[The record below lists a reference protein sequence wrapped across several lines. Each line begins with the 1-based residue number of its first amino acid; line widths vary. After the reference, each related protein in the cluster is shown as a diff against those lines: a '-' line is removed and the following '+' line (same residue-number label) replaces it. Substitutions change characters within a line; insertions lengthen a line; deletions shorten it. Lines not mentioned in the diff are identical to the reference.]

1 MSLTISAVCRGIT
14 PSATLRLNAIVNE
27 KRAQGLDIIGMG
39 AGEPDFPTP
48 EAICT
53 AAKQAIDTG
62 KTKYTAVHGIPEL
75 RKAVADRVKR
85 LYGLSYQPGE
95 VLVGTGAKQVLVEAL
110 VAILDPGDEVILPAP
125 CWLSYPEMIRMAG
138 GEPRVVLSSADDG
151 FVPTIEALADAV
163 TPRTKA
169 ILVNTPNNPTGA
181 VWNEAMLRAVGELA
195 IQHDLYIISDEIY
208 ETLVFTGAR
217 HVPMASLGPDVFSR
231 TITISGWSKAY
242 AMTGWRMGYALGPS
256 GVIDAMG
263 AYQSHSTGNPNSI
276 TQYAALEA
284 LTGDQRSVEDMRLA
298 FERRRDLMVRLVN
311 GIPGLTCAP
320 PQGAFYVLLNIQSLV
335 GKRFKGHKITG
346 DDDFT
351 ELLLEHKLVSV
362 VSGSPFYAPNC
373 VRLSYAIADDRIV
386 EAMRRIAEFVS
397 ELV

>member
-1 MSLTISAVCRGIT
+1 MSRSISAVCRNIT

-48 EAICT
+48 DTICT

-62 KTKYTAVHGIPEL
+62 KTKYTAANGIPEL
-75 RKAVADRVKR
+75 RKAVAAHVNK
-85 LYGLSYQPGE
+85 LYGLTYQPSE
-95 VLVGTGAKQVLVEAL
+95 VLIGTGAKQVLVEAL

-138 GEPRVVLSSADDG
+138 GEPKVVLSTAADG
-151 FVPTIEALADAV
+151 FLPTAKALADAV

-169 ILVNTPNNPTGA
+169 ILINSPNNPTGA
-181 VWNEAMLRAVGELA
+181 VWNEALLRAVGELA
-195 IQHDLYIISDEIY
+195 VQHDLYIISDEIY
-208 ETLVFTGAR
+208 ETLVFSGAK
-217 HVPMASLGPDVFSR
+217 HFPMASFGPEVFAR

-242 AMTGWRMGYALGPS
+242 AMTGWRLGYALGPKD
-256 GVIDAMG
+256 VIDAMG
-263 AYQSHSTGNPNSI
+263 AYQSHATGNPNSI
-276 TQYAALEA
+276 AQYAALDA
-284 LTGDQRSVEDMRLA
+284 LTGDQKSVEDMRLA
-298 FERRRDLMVRLVN
+298 FERRRDLMLKLIQ
-311 GIPGLTCAP
+311 GIPGVTCAP
-320 PQGAFYVLLNIQSLV
+320 PQGAFYVLMNMQGLV
-335 GKRFKGHKITG
+335 GKSFNGRVIDN

-373 VRLSYAIADDRIV
+373 VRLSYAIADDKIV
-386 EAMRRIAEFVS
+386 EAMRRIGEFVS
-397 ELV
+397 ELA